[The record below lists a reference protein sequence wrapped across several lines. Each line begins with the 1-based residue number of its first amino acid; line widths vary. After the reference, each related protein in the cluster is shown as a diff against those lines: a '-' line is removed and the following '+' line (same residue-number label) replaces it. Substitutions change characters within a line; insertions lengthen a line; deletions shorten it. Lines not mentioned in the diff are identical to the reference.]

1 MPLDPVEQ
9 YAESDAEGTGQLGG
23 GVDSRN
29 PTAPLKQSDLGPV
42 QPGLEA
48 QLLLCDA

>member
-9 YAESDAEGTGQLGG
+9 YGESDAEGTGQLGG
-23 GVDSRN
+23 GVDLGN
-29 PTAPLKQSDLGPV
+29 PTAALQQSDLGPV

-48 QLLLCDA
+48 QLLLGDP